1 MVTTTVFG
9 LSGDVAAL
17 VVFIVGLATAF
28 VVYGIVRWLKKK
40 AEETENVL
48 DDIIVAAFGTP
59 VVIGIIVVSA
69 YYALQVAD
77 LPPSWQ
83 FVLDSKYLDV
93 VWIILGGWIVA
104 TFLHNALA
112 AYGHRLTSLTE
123 SDIDDRMVAF
133 AEIAVKYI
141 VWFVV
146 FLLVLRVL
154 EIDITP
160 LLAGAGIVTLAIAFA
175 AQDIFA
181 NFMGGA
187 VIAMDKPFKVNDRVK
202 IDEYFG
208 DVSCVGTRSTR
219 IRTLDNQIV
228 IVPNKKM
235 LDSYVVN
242 YAQPDSRM
250 KVRIPI
256 GVAYGTDV
264 NRVKAILLEIVRE
277 QAQEVPYILTD
288 PAPLVYFLEFGA
300 SSLNFQM
307 IVWTNDFS
315 LTWEV
320 QDLIN
325 TRIAER
331 FMQEGIEIPFPQM
344 DVHLK
349 GYSKEFITK

>member
-1 MVTTTVFG
+1 MVFG

-17 VVFIVGLATAF
+17 VVFIVGLVTAF

-77 LPPSWQ
+77 LPSSWQ

-104 TFLHNALA
+104 TFLHNALV
-112 AYGHRLTSLTE
+112 AYGHRLTALTE

-133 AEIAVKYI
+133 AEIAAKYV
-141 VWFVV
+141 VWFIV

-202 IDEYFG
+202 IDDYFG
-208 DVSCVGTRSTR
+208 DVTCVGTRSTR

-264 NRVKAILLEIVRE
+264 NRVKEILLEIARE
-277 QAQEVPYILTD
+277 QAHEVPYILTE

-307 IVWTNDFS
+307 IVWTDDFS

-331 FMQEGIEIPFPQM
+331 FLQEGIEIPFPQM
-344 DVHLK
+344 DVHL
-349 GYSKEFITK
+349 TRQ

>member
-17 VVFIVGLATAF
+17 VVLIVGLVTAF

-83 FVLDSKYLDV
+83 FVLDSKYLNV
-93 VWIILGGWIVA
+93 VWILLGGWIVA

-133 AEIAVKYI
+133 AEIAVKYV
-141 VWFVV
+141 VWFIV
-146 FLLVLRVL
+146 FLLILNVLM
-154 EIDITP
+154 IDITP
-160 LLAGAGIVTLAIAFA
+160 LLAGAGIITLAIAFA

-208 DVSCVGTRSTR
+208 DVACVGTRSTR

-256 GVAYGTDV
+256 GVAYGSDV
-264 NRVKAILLEIVRE
+264 NRVKEILLEIARE
-277 QAQEVPYILTD
+277 QAHEVPYILTD

-331 FMQEGIEIPFPQM
+331 FIQEGIEIPFPQM

-349 GYSKEFITK
+349 GYPKEFNK

>member
-208 DVSCVGTRSTR
+208 DVACVGTRSTR

-307 IVWTNDFS
+307 IVWTDDFS

-349 GYSKEFITK
+349 RE

>member
-1 MVTTTVFG
+1 MATTTVFG

-17 VVFIVGLATAF
+17 VVFIIGLVTAF
-28 VVYGIVRWLKKK
+28 VIYGLVRWLKKK
-40 AEETENVL
+40 AEATENVL
-48 DDIIVAAFGTP
+48 DDIIIAAFGTP
-59 VVIGIIVVSA
+59 VVIGVIVVSA

-77 LPPSWQ
+77 LPESWQ

-93 VWIILGGWIVA
+93 VWIILGGWIVG
-104 TFLHNALA
+104 TFLHNALV

-133 AEIAVKYI
+133 AEIAAKYV
-141 VWFVV
+141 VWFIV
-146 FLLVLRVL
+146 FLLILNVL

-256 GVAYGTDV
+256 GVAYGTNV
-264 NRVKAILLEIVRE
+264 NRVKEILLEIARE
-277 QAQEVPYILTD
+277 QAHEVPYILTD

-315 LTWEV
+315 LTLEV

-331 FMQEGIEIPFPQM
+331 FGQEGIEIPFPQM

-349 GYSKEFITK
+349 DDLKRL

>member
-1 MVTTTVFG
+1 M
-9 LSGDVAAL
+9 
-17 VVFIVGLATAF
+17 
-28 VVYGIVRWLKKK
+28 
-40 AEETENVL
+40 
-48 DDIIVAAFGTP
+48 
-59 VVIGIIVVSA
+59 
-69 YYALQVAD
+69 AD
-77 LPPSWQ
+77 LPASWQ

-93 VWIILGGWIVA
+93 VWIVLGGWIVS
-104 TFLHNALA
+104 TFLHNALV

-133 AEIAVKYI
+133 AELAVKYV

-146 FLLVLRVL
+146 FLLALRVL
-154 EIDITP
+154 EFDITP
-160 LLAGAGIVTLAIAFA
+160 LLAGAGIITLAVAFA

-208 DVSCVGTRSTR
+208 DVACVGTRSTR

-264 NRVKAILLEIVRE
+264 NRVKEIMLEIARE
-277 QAQEVPYILTD
+277 QAHEVPYILTD

-307 IVWTNDFS
+307 IVWTDDFS

-331 FMQEGIEIPFPQM
+331 FIQEGIEIPFPQM

-349 GYSKEFITK
+349 GYSKE

>member
-1 MVTTTVFG
+1 MVFG

-17 VVFIVGLATAF
+17 VVFIVGLVTAF

-77 LPPSWQ
+77 LPSSWQ

-104 TFLHNALA
+104 TFLHNALV
-112 AYGHRLTSLTE
+112 AYGHRLTALTE

-133 AEIAVKYI
+133 AEIAAKYV
-141 VWFVV
+141 VWFIV

-202 IDEYFG
+202 IDDYFG
-208 DVSCVGTRSTR
+208 DVTCVGTRSTR

-242 YAQPDSRM
+242 YAQPDSRL

-264 NRVKAILLEIVRE
+264 NRVKEILIEIARE

-307 IVWTNDFS
+307 IVWTDDFS

-331 FMQEGIEIPFPQM
+331 FLQEGIEIPFPQM

-349 GYSKEFITK
+349 KQ

>member
-1 MVTTTVFG
+1 M
-9 LSGDVAAL
+9 
-17 VVFIVGLATAF
+17 
-28 VVYGIVRWLKKK
+28 
-40 AEETENVL
+40 
-48 DDIIVAAFGTP
+48 
-59 VVIGIIVVSA
+59 
-69 YYALQVAD
+69 
-77 LPPSWQ
+77 
-83 FVLDSKYLDV
+83 
-93 VWIILGGWIVA
+93 
-104 TFLHNALA
+104 
-112 AYGHRLTSLTE
+112 
-123 SDIDDRMVAF
+123 
-133 AEIAVKYI
+133 
-141 VWFVV
+141 
-146 FLLVLRVL
+146 
-154 EIDITP
+154 IDITP
-160 LLAGAGIVTLAIAFA
+160 LLAGAGIITLAIAFA

-208 DVSCVGTRSTR
+208 DVACVGTRSTR

-256 GVAYGTDV
+256 GVAYGSDV
-264 NRVKAILLEIVRE
+264 NRVKEILLEIARE
-277 QAQEVPYILTD
+277 QAHEVPYILTD

-331 FMQEGIEIPFPQM
+331 FIQEGIEIPFPQM

-349 GYSKEFITK
+349 GYPKEFNK

>member
-1 MVTTTVFG
+1 MVTTMVFG

-17 VVFIVGLATAF
+17 VVFIVGLVTAF

-77 LPPSWQ
+77 LPSSWQ

-104 TFLHNALA
+104 TFLHNALV
-112 AYGHRLTSLTE
+112 AYGHRLTALTE

-133 AEIAVKYI
+133 AEIAAKYV
-141 VWFVV
+141 VWFIV

-154 EIDITP
+154 EIDIAP

-202 IDEYFG
+202 IDDYFG
-208 DVSCVGTRSTR
+208 DVTCVGTRSTR

-242 YAQPDSRM
+242 YAQPDSRL

-264 NRVKAILLEIVRE
+264 NRVKEILLEIARE
-277 QAQEVPYILTD
+277 QAHEVPYILTD

-307 IVWTNDFS
+307 IVWTDDFS

-331 FMQEGIEIPFPQM
+331 FLQEGIEIPFPQM

-349 GYSKEFITK
+349 KQ

>member
-17 VVFIVGLATAF
+17 VVFILGIVTAF
-28 VVYGIVRWLKKK
+28 VVYGIVRWLRKK

-77 LPPSWQ
+77 LPSSWQ

-104 TFLHNALA
+104 TFLHNALV

-133 AEIAVKYI
+133 AEIAAKYV
-141 VWFVV
+141 VWFIV

-202 IDEYFG
+202 IDDYFG
-208 DVSCVGTRSTR
+208 DVTCVGTRSTR

-242 YAQPDSRM
+242 YAQPDSRL

-264 NRVKAILLEIVRE
+264 NRVKEILIEIARE

-331 FMQEGIEIPFPQM
+331 FLQEGIEIPFPQM

-349 GYSKEFITK
+349 KQ